1 MKSSPPELTVEVKD
15 APTREDAR
23 MLQNRAASSLDGV
36 KVESTDRSIL
46 SEVEIVTDVRCTS
59 SMLRPGTRKPLCNA
73 SKYLRFRDPAMS
85 EVGSVSGER
94 ELVCFVRD
102 NDVRFD
108 IQYFEK
114 RFGVFRRSHSTEE
127 FEGPDT
133 GLASVSPVLDRHA
146 G

>member
-1 MKSSPPELTVEVKD
+1 MRL
-15 APTREDAR
+15 RER
-23 MLQNRAASSLDGV
+23 MQRCFRPGLLLRWAEV
-36 KVESTDRSIL
+36 KVESTDQSIL

-59 SMLRPGTRKPLCNA
+59 SMLRPVARKPLSNA

-94 ELVCFVRD
+94 TLVCFVRD

-114 RFGVFRRSHSTEE
+114 RFGVFRRLHSTKE